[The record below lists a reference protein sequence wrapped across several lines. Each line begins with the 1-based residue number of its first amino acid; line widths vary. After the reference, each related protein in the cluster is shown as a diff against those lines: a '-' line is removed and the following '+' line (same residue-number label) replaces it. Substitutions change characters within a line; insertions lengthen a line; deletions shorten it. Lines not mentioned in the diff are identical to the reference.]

1 MKIGIDARM
10 YGKEQTGIGL
20 YIKNLIENI
29 AKIDAKNQYVL
40 FLRKEHFNSVDIPAK
55 NFKKILADSKWYSFS
70 EQTKFLF
77 QLLKENLDVVHFP
90 SFNAPVFYF
99 KKRIT
104 TIHDLTPKYFPGHKM
119 DSLLRKAAFSLVLKR
134 SVFAS
139 EKIIAVSN
147 YTKDEILK
155 HYNVSPEK
163 IEVIYQGIPHRLR
176 PAEAFSEGG
185 QKENAQ
191 ISKEQFLEKYK
202 LSKPYIFYTGVWRYH
217 KNIVGLI
224 QAFDILK
231 NKHKKD
237 ILLVLGGREDSFYPE
252 VRCEWEKLDASRD
265 IIRPGFIEDEE
276 MGLFL
281 ENAQCF
287 VLPSFI
293 EGFGFGPLESLA
305 FGTPTA
311 VSDIPATREA
321 LGEAGLYF
329 DPKNPEDMAEKI
341 NLVLED
347 EKLREELVL
356 RGKEMIKKYDW
367 LTCAGKTLDIY
378 RSMI

>member
-40 FLRKEHFNSVDIPAK
+40 FLRKEHFDSVDIPAK
-55 NFKKILADSKWYSFS
+55 NFKKVLADSKWYSFS

-119 DSLLRKAAFSLVLKR
+119 NSLLRRLAFAIVLKR
-134 SVFAS
+134 SIFAS

-147 YTKDEILK
+147 YTKNEILK
-155 HYNVSPEK
+155 HYNIDPGK
-163 IEVIYQGIPHRLR
+163 IEVIYQGIPHQ
-176 PAEAFSEGG
+176 E
-185 QKENAQ
+185 KENAQ

-252 VRCEWEKLDASRD
+252 VRQEWEKLDISKD

-281 ENAQCF
+281 ENARCF

-305 FGTPTA
+305 FGTPAA

-329 DPKNPEDMAEKI
+329 DPKNPEDMAGKI
-341 NLVLED
+341 SLILED
-347 EKLREELVL
+347 EKLRGDLVL
-356 RGKEMIKKYDW
+356 KGKEMVKKYDW
-367 LTCAGKTLDIY
+367 RACAEKTLKIFE
-378 RSMI
+378 S